1 VKIVIIEDDP
11 WIAELLRQVISGLAP
26 NAELS
31 QFSHVGPAVN
41 HIKANALDLLLSD
54 LNLPDASGL
63 EAISVAKRKNPNC
76 PRILITSSI
85 DRATVMAARQA
96 GITDFIAKPFTVE
109 KLLARLSGLINRT
122 GAESAASLD
131 GMDDIN
137 TFLQQR
143 LGQTLFIPWS
153 RPEDQQAVLAL
164 NSDSTQQELVRLARL
179 QPLLLA
185 ELIRKANSDNRSDSD
200 FDCVSAEQAIS
211 QLGLTRSI
219 ELAIRLARTGPV
231 LFDPR
236 LRGKAEQFMQQ
247 QATLAKALTRLAH
260 HQSVDAA
267 PVRSA
272 VSLCRLGEMGTLC
285 AIQNFLNYGQQLEDS
300 ELDALLKRFA
310 PEFGNRIK
318 INLKLPF
325 LIRELTGAL
334 FKLPQ
339 GSLRKDRVIMRIA
352 ALEIGLD
359 DDPVQ
364 LAQLR
369 KWVGLPAS

>member
-1 VKIVIIEDDP
+1 MKIVIIEDDP
-11 WIAELLRQVISGLAP
+11 WIAELLRQVITGLAP

-109 KLLARLSGLINRT
+109 KLLERLSGLINRT
-122 GAESAASLD
+122 GAANAATLD

-143 LGQTLFIPWS
+143 LGQPLFIPWS

-164 NSDSTQQELVRLARL
+164 HSDSTQQELLRLAWL

-185 ELIRKANSDNRSDSD
+185 ELIRQANSDNRSDSD
-200 FDCVSAEQAIS
+200 FDCVSAEQAIN

-236 LRGKAEQFMQQ
+236 LREKA
-247 QATLAKALTRLAH
+247 RLAH

>member
-1 VKIVIIEDDP
+1 LKIVILEDDP
-11 WIAELLRQVISGLAP
+11 WIAELLRQVLSSLAP

-41 HIKANALDLLLSD
+41 HIKANGLDLLLSD

-63 EAISVAKRKNPNC
+63 EAISAAHRKNPNC

-109 KLLARLSGLINRT
+109 KLLTRLSGLIHQD
-122 GAESAASLD
+122 GAAIAATLD
-131 GMDDIN
+131 GMDNIH

-143 LGQTLFIPWS
+143 LGQTLFVPWS

-164 NSDSTQQELVRLARL
+164 SSDCTQQELVRLARL
-179 QPLLLA
+179 QPALLA
-185 ELIRKANSDNRSDSD
+185 GLIRQANSDNRAEND
-200 FDCVSAEQAIS
+200 FDCLSAEQAIG
-211 QLGLTRSI
+211 QLGLASSI
-219 ELAIRLARTGPV
+219 ELAVRLARTGPV
-231 LFDPR
+231 LFDAR
-236 LRGKAEQFMQQ
+236 LREKADHLMQQ
-247 QATLAKALTRLAH
+247 QTSLAKALTRLAH
-260 HQSVDAA
+260 HQSVDAG

-272 VSLCRLGEMGTLC
+272 VSLCRLGEMATLC

-300 ELDALLKRFA
+300 ELDALLQRFA

-325 LIRELTGAL
+325 LIRELIGAL

-339 GSLRKDRVIMRIA
+339 SSLRKDRVIMRIA
-352 ALEIGLD
+352 ALETGLD
-359 DDPVQ
+359 DDPIQ
-364 LAQLR
+364 LSQLR
-369 KWVGLPAS
+369 QWVGLPVT